1 MAGNII
7 PAIATTN
14 AIISGVIVM
23 QALNILNGNLA
34 KCKTV
39 SCILDIMSINKQL
52 LGSFDKIPGWTH
64 VFTVAVDKYIGRLTK
79 ATVAKHSHENIYDDA
94 NDSFDYLAIIRSCS
108 HFILLTKY
116 ATNGKLKCGIKQIE
130 KGHIFTVKR

>member
-23 QALNILNGNLA
+23 QALNILNGKLA

-39 SCILDIMSINKQL
+39 SCILDIMNIDKQL
-52 LGSFDKIPGWTH
+52 LGSSDEIPGWTH
-64 VFTVAVDKYIGRLTK
+64 VFTVVVNKYIGRLTK
-79 ATVAKHSHENIYDDA
+79 ATVAKPLHENRHLRWRKRLFWLLGDY
-94 NDSFDYLAIIRSCS
+94 SFMLAFYIVDKV
-108 HFILLTKY
+108 FYKW
-116 ATNGKLKCGIKQIE
+116 
-130 KGHIFTVKR
+130 